1 MCVTS
6 TCKVLS
12 ILAVSGAMFAGRA
25 SAQGS
30 LTPPAGAPAPT
41 MRTLQQVEPRTPIA
55 ALPFTITAPGAYY
68 LTTNLTSS
76 GGGISIDADGV
87 TLDLMGFT
95 LSGNNGGGYYGVA
108 LGAGGVPVNNGV
120 VRNGYI
126 RNFGDGLLISA
137 CQSVR
142 VEQITL
148 YSNKNSGIMLSAS
161 SSKECANNVI
171 RDCMI
176 DGNGSFGGVLIYGN
190 GGFCRGNTFA
200 DCIVVGNNGTGIYLN
215 GYSGGACN
223 GNIIRNCTINDN
235 VSYGIYLT
243 SGAGGQC
250 EGNLLADCTLSRNGS
265 RGIWMSSANGNR
277 VEGNHLYGQLGANTY
292 GIESSGASRN
302 LIFRNSCVGQTNNFS
317 LSSSDTYGPIVTVS
331 GALSTTNGAA
341 GLSPWANFSR

>member
-25 SAQGS
+25 WAQGS
-30 LTPPAGAPAPT
+30 LTPPAGVPAPA
-41 MRTLQQVEPRTPIA
+41 MRTLQQIEPRTPIA
-55 ALPFTITAPGAYY
+55 ALPFTITAPGSYY

-76 GGGISIDADGV
+76 GGGISIDSDGV

-95 LSGNNGGGYYGVA
+95 LSGSKTDGYYGVV

-120 VRNGYI
+120 VRNGTI
-126 RNFGDGLLISA
+126 RNFGVGLYVSA
-137 CQSVR
+137 CQSCR
-142 VEQITL
+142 FEQITL
-148 YSNKNSGIMLSAS
+148 YSNETSGITLSGS
-161 SSKECANNVI
+161 SSKGCENNVI

-176 DGNGSFGGVLIYGN
+176 DGNGSFGGVLIYAN

-200 DCIVVGNNGTGIYLN
+200 DCIVVGNKSTGIYLM
-215 GYSGGACN
+215 GSSGGACN

-235 VSYGIYLT
+235 ASYGIYLT
-243 SGAGGQC
+243 SSAGGQC

-277 VEGNHLYGQLGANTY
+277 VEGNHLYGQLGANTS

-317 LSSSDTYGPIVTVS
+317 LSSSDTYGPIVTAS